1 MEARVKAAGGGG
13 TGEAEKMVREQAKK
27 DVELARASVAK
38 AEESAREEIER
49 VKASVRQA
57 IAPLN

>member
-49 VKASVRQA
+49 VKAS
-57 IAPLN
+57 